1 VFAVDVVLNPVEVR
15 VLGSLIE
22 KQITT
27 PEYYPLSLN
36 ALTNACNQ
44 KSNRDPVVSFD
55 EDTVLDAMD
64 GLREKKLGWVIKKAD
79 SRVLK
84 YGHIFPEAFHLSPPE
99 VAVMCVL
106 MLRGPCTPGE
116 IRASSGRLFNFD
128 GLPQVEEALQTLIQ
142 NDQGPL
148 IVKLPRQAGH
158 KEARYAH
165 LIAGEVEIEE
175 SEPAMDRGAAALT
188 ARPANDRI
196 VRLEEQVEALKQEI
210 SELRQALA
218 DFKKQFE

>member
-1 VFAVDVVLNPVEVR
+1 MKLTLTPVEAR

-55 EDTVLDAMD
+55 EHTVLQATD

-99 VAVMCVL
+99 VAVLCVL

-116 IRASSGRLFNFD
+116 IRAASGRLFNFE
-128 GLPQVEEALQTLIQ
+128 GLPEVEAALQALME
-142 NDQGPL
+142 NEQGAL
-148 IVKLPRQAGH
+148 AAKLPRQPGR
-158 KEARYAH
+158 KESRYAH
-165 LIAGEVEIEE
+165 LLAGEVRIEE
-175 SEPAMDRGAAALT
+175 TEPS
-188 ARPANDRI
+188 
-196 VRLEEQVEALKQEI
+196 VERDA
-210 SELRQALA
+210 SM
-218 DFKKQFE
+218 

>member
-1 VFAVDVVLNPVEVR
+1 
-15 VLGSLIE
+15 LIE

-55 EDTVLDAMD
+55 EETVLEATD
-64 GLREKKLGWVIKKAD
+64 GLREKKLAWVIKKAD

-99 VAVMCVL
+99 VAAMCVL

-116 IRASSGRLFNFD
+116 IRASGSRLFNFD
-128 GLPQVEEALQTLIQ
+128 GLPQVEAALQTLMQ
-142 NDQGPL
+142 NDQGAL
-148 IVKLPRQAGH
+148 IAKLPRQAGH

-165 LIAGEVEIEE
+165 LLAGDVQMEE
-175 SEPAMDRGAAALT
+175 SEPSMERAAVSPTGESAS
-188 ARPANDRI
+188 ARMT
-196 VRLEEQVEALKQEI
+196 RLEEEVEALKQVI
-210 SELRQALA
+210 SELRQELS